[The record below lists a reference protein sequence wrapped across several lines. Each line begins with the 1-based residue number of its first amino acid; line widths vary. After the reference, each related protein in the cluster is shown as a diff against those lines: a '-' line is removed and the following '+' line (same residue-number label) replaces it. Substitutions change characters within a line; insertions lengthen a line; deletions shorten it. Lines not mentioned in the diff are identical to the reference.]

1 MPVQSRRGRTQPK
14 PDVSAGLVALCCLP
28 IMIIAVGCL
37 IVGVG
42 VAFLIPALTCG
53 AMIGML
59 TFVTLRE
66 NPRQ

>member
-1 MPVQSRRGRTQPK
+1 MPAQTKRGKTQPK
-14 PDVSAGLVALCCLP
+14 PDVSAGLAALACLP
-28 IMIIAVGCL
+28 VAVIALGCL

-53 AMIGML
+53 VMIGML

-66 NPRQ
+66 KPRE